1 MKKIKSVLNATG
13 WLSSLFLVVGCQ
25 SPAITVTNS
34 LFGIN
39 LDDNMK
45 GRNLGAAVA
54 WDEQWAGL
62 MTSPARNQLY
72 AQGIAKGTP
81 EFNLRVV
88 RVNTRFEF
96 SGLFEST
103 GDRMW
108 LTSAVV
114 PDHLPKLHMLDIVE
128 VRQTDSF
135 QVNKDFASKG
145 EGNIV
150 VRILCKYGTPDY
162 EACLD
167 RQPRIGKHR
176 GFGETNTP
184 YPVSIKEYGFTY
196 TPMYDAE
203 GRAIR

>member
-1 MKKIKSVLNATG
+1 MKKITSVLSVVMG
-13 WLSSLFLVVGCQ
+13 LSSLFLVVGCQ

-45 GRNLGAAVA
+45 GRNLGAVVA
-54 WDEQWAGL
+54 WDEQWAGS
-62 MTSPARNQLY
+62 MVSAARNQLY

-96 SGLFEST
+96 SGLFAST

-108 LTSAVV
+108 LTSAIV

-128 VRQTDSF
+128 LRQTDTWG
-135 QVNKDFASKG
+135 VNKDFASKG

-167 RQPRIGKHR
+167 RQPSIGKHR

-196 TPMYDAE
+196 TPMYDTD
-203 GRAIR
+203 GKAIR

>member
-1 MKKIKSVLNATG
+1 MKKITSVLSVVMG
-13 WLSSLFLVVGCQ
+13 LSSLFLVVGCQ

-45 GRNLGAAVA
+45 GRNLGAVVA
-54 WDEQWAGL
+54 WDEQWAGS
-62 MTSPARNQLY
+62 MVSAARNQLY

-88 RVNTRFEF
+88 RVNTRFDF
-96 SGLFEST
+96 SGVFAST

-128 VRQTDSF
+128 LRQTDTWG
-135 QVNKDFASKG
+135 VNKDFVSKG

-150 VRILCKYGTPDY
+150 VRILCKYGTQDY

-167 RQPRIGKHR
+167 RQPSIGKHR

-196 TPMYDAE
+196 TPMYDTD
-203 GRAIR
+203 GKAIR

>member
-1 MKKIKSVLNATG
+1 MKKITSVLSVVVG
-13 WLSSLFLVVGCQ
+13 LSSLFLVVGCQ

-54 WDEQWAGL
+54 WDEQWAGS

-72 AQGIAKGTP
+72 AQGIAKDTP

-88 RVNTRFEF
+88 RVNTRFEY
-96 SGLFEST
+96 SGLFAST

-114 PDHLPKLHMLDIVE
+114 PDHLPKLHMYDLVE
-128 VRQTDSF
+128 VRQTDTF

-176 GFGETNTP
+176 GFGETHTP